1 VDALAALI
9 ASATTGSLARQMAAG
24 GDGAIPGIEIFA
36 FTRATRGRIR
46 LAGRS
51 DGVTA
56 SVEYAAPSSGAKSSR
71 EGKGDSRRSPDTT
84 SGDLEQSR
92 RITER
97 TILAIAKL
105 VEGRPR

>member
-1 VDALAALI
+1 
-9 ASATTGSLARQMAAG
+9 MAPSPVLKFSPSRG
-24 GDGAIPGIEIFA
+24 
-36 FTRATRGRIR
+36 ATRGRIR

-105 VEGRPR
+105 LSKEDQDD